1 MIEKKVLKK
10 GQIVIPKDIRD
21 LLGIHEGDKVR
32 INIGENNIIISKEG
46 NISEKLKSMAKKH
59 DSEMSVKEIKDK
71 LKKRYEV

>member
-32 INIGENNIIISKEG
+32 INIDKNNIIISKEG
-46 NISEKLKSMAKKH
+46 SISEKLKSMAKKH
-59 DSEMSVKEIKDK
+59 DSELSVEEIKEN
-71 LKKRYEV
+71 LKKRYEA